1 MARTKDMTV
10 GSPVKLILVFA
21 LPILAGNML
30 QQLYSLADSLIIGR
44 LLGVTA
50 LTAVSASGWL
60 DWAVLSVPMGL
71 AQGYSICAAQCYG
84 GKRMAELKRT
94 AAQSYLISAGAA
106 ILLEIVSQLM
116 LHPVLIWMNSPD
128 ETIGMTE
135 NYLRII
141 YAGIPVVMLLNSF
154 SGFLHALGN
163 SRTPLLALICSTAV
177 NLLLDWW
184 FVGSLGLGTNG
195 GAYATVIAQTVS
207 MVICLR
213 AVWRIPD
220 LQPGKKDYR
229 PDRRMIRR
237 LLKLGSPIAF
247 QNLIISAGGLI
258 LQGVVNS
265 FGFIFMAGYNAAGRF
280 QGLIEVAGTALG
292 NAAGTYTGQN
302 IGAGK
307 TERVRFGLRRSA
319 QIGSALSLLIGLIMV
334 CFGRPLLS
342 LLIREEA
349 GISEQV
355 MAFGFDFLKV
365 MAAGLPML
373 YLLFICRSTL
383 QGLGDTVGPMLSGFI
398 ELALRVGAALLLPAL
413 IGTWGVYLAEIAA
426 WIGAGVFLIIGCCR
440 RLRTVQQPAPASS
453 YQRLSAAVCVSAEE
467 PGGAGTSGNR
477 VGQ

>member
-1 MARTKDMTV
+1 MTRTKDMTA
-10 GSPVKLILVFA
+10 GNPVKLILVFA
-21 LPILAGNML
+21 LPILVGNML
-30 QQLYSLADSLIIGR
+30 QQLYSLIDSLIIGR

-60 DWAVLSVPMGL
+60 DWAVLSVPMGI
-71 AQGYSICAAQCYG
+71 AQGYSIYAAQCYG
-84 GKRMAELKRT
+84 GKRTAELKRT
-94 AAQSYLISAGAA
+94 VAQSYLISAGVTV
-106 ILLEIVSQLM
+106 LLEMVSQMM

-177 NLLLDWW
+177 NILLDWW

-195 GAYATVIAQTVS
+195 GAYATVIAQIVS
-207 MVICLR
+207 MIICLR
-213 AVWRIPD
+213 AVLKIPE
-220 LQPGKKDYR
+220 LHPGQKDYR

-247 QNLIISAGGLI
+247 QNLIISVGGLI

-265 FGFIFMAGYNAAGRF
+265 FGFVFMAGYNAAGRF

-307 TERVRFGLRRSA
+307 TERVRLGLRRSA
-319 QIGSALSLLIGLIMV
+319 QIGFALALLIGLIMV
-334 CFGRPLLS
+334 CFGKPLLS

-349 GISEQV
+349 GISERV
-355 MAFGFDFLKV
+355 MAFGYEFLTV

-373 YLLFICRSTL
+373 YLLFIYRSTL
-383 QGLGDTVGPMLSGFI
+383 QGLGDTVGPMISGFI
-398 ELALRVGAALLLPAL
+398 ELALRVGSALLLPAL

-426 WIGAGVFLIIGCCR
+426 WTGAGVFLIIGCYR
-440 RLRTVQQPAPASS
+440 RLRTIRTPAG
-453 YQRLSAAVCVSAEE
+453 V
-467 PGGAGTSGNR
+467 
-477 VGQ
+477 